1 MYIVVVVFRVRVDNN
16 NNNNN
21 NRIGGA
27 VCGGGVVKIYHED
40 TTDGR
45 RTCIYISIYAITE
58 GWPGDD
64 DEDYERRMGTQAGYI
79 LFTHTHTHTHTHT
92 LAAHRDGVPS
102 LYTATRGDSDQY
114 NTNAQPGLSE
124 DRSKNG
130 GATTTTVRG
139 NTRRFLQKARAAP
152 RPYLRPTHYA
162 VLQARGYREQ
172 TDLHNLEHAYIIH
185 THTRTER
192 RRPYTHSSYLS
203 FI

>member
-1 MYIVVVVFRVRVDNN
+1 MAVGSLKYITRIRRMDGGRV
-16 NNNNN
+16 
-21 NRIGGA
+21 
-27 VCGGGVVKIYHED
+27 Y
-40 TTDGR
+40 
-45 RTCIYISIYAITE
+45 IYIYTITE

-64 DEDYERRMGTQAGYI
+64 DEDYERRTGTQAGYI
-79 LFTHTHTHTHTHT
+79 LLTHTRT

-130 GATTTTVRG
+130 GSTTTTTVRG
-139 NTRRFLQKARAAP
+139 NTRRFLQKAHAAP
-152 RPYLRPTHYA
+152 RPYPRPTHYTA
-162 VLQARGYREQ
+162 LQARGYREQ

-185 THTRTER
+185 THTRTR
-192 RRPYTHSSYLS
+192 TSSPHTHSSYLS